1 MGEMNFL
8 GIGLPEIV
16 LILVIAVIIIGPQ
29 RFPEVAVQLAR
40 AIRFLRGYAT
50 DAPAQMR
57 PELDAPTREYEDVRR
72 ELQEFRRSV
81 SKDVSSVTQS
91 LDKALQETQA
101 VIESS
106 AEPPPAERPAKP
118 PAKPAA
124 NPPPKPSDGA

>member
-16 LILVIAVIIIGPQ
+16 LILVIAVIIVGPQ
-29 RFPEVAVQLAR
+29 RLPELAVQLAR

-50 DAPAQMR
+50 DATAQMR
-57 PELDAPTREYEDVRR
+57 TELDALTREYEDVRR

-81 SKDVSSVTQS
+81 GKDVSSVTQS

-106 AEPPPAERPAKP
+106 AEPPPAERLAKP
-118 PAKPAA
+118 PAKPPA
-124 NPPPKPSDGA
+124 NPPANPSDSP